1 MAESFVPAIVVANG
15 KARVGTLIQ
24 IMQDD
29 EWVKGKVSLIDFEGQ
44 RLEVALDNGATVS
57 VEPHEVVRQSPQ
69 GPAPDGE
76 TKPEP
81 LAKEDHAPCTTCE
94 GTGERRGSF
103 LGLGKA
109 KPCKVCDGTGHT
121 A

>member
-15 KARVGTLIQ
+15 KARMGTLIQ

-57 VEPHEVVRQSPQ
+57 VEPHEVVRQTPQ
-69 GPAPDGE
+69 GPAPEGVAPA
-76 TKPEP
+76 KPEP
-81 LAKEDHAPCTTCE
+81 PAKEACGACE
-94 GTGERRGSF
+94 GKGERRGSF
-103 LGLGKA
+103 LGLGKP
-109 KPCKVCDGTGHT
+109 KPCRDCDGTGQT